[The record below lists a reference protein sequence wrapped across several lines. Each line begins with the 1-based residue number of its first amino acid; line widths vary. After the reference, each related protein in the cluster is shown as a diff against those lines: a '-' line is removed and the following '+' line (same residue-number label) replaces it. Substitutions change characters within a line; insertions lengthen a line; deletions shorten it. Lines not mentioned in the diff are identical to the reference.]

1 MKRFSF
7 HLCFQNL
14 VFILDLCRVVTKD
27 LIEFRSANKRMSMLY
42 TLKKLNKSLYV
53 HKLVQVSW
61 VTPLL
66 MKPINRSKMSSD
78 LDLTNNLIQISMDG
92 PNVNWAAIKIIDEN
106 RKLDDPDAH
115 DLLGIGSCGLHVLHG
130 AY

>member
-1 MKRFSF
+1 MGHTTADETYKSF
-7 HLCFQNL
+7 
-14 VFILDLCRVVTKD
+14 KD
-27 LIEFRSANKRMSMLY
+27 
-42 TLKKLNKSLYV
+42 V
-53 HKLVQVSW
+53 H
-61 VTPLL
+61 
-66 MKPINRSKMSSD
+66 SD
-78 LDLTNNLIQISMDG
+78 LDLTHNLIQISMDG